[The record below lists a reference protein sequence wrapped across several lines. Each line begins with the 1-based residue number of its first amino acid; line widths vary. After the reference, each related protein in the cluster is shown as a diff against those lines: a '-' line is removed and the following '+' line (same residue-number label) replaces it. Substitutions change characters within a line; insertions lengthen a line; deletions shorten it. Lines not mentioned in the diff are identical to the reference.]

1 MTMMLLR
8 SREKLKQISKTVNTS
23 TARVEKLQKFCCSK
37 NNTRKLA
44 TTPSATNCWSFDTV
58 ALSKN
63 FYFERPAVCVVVYN
77 DFMEPTMGKA
87 KTEGVL
93 SMYKDDTAQDEL
105 KKKKKF

>member
-1 MTMMLLR
+1 M
-8 SREKLKQISKTVNTS
+8 
-23 TARVEKLQKFCCSK
+23 
-37 NNTRKLA
+37 
-44 TTPSATNCWSFDTV
+44 
-58 ALSKN
+58 
-63 FYFERPAVCVVVYN
+63 CVVVYN